1 MDETTYSSVQTKAKS
16 WSRKHPLVLHPKNNR
31 QMRITV
37 FGAISPCLQTG
48 RVMRLAKSTNKR
60 DFMSFLVDIKQAVL
74 PKYRSQLQILLYD
87 GAKAHTCLDS
97 QKFIEG
103 FFIPLQIPVMSCE
116 FNCKLLTF
124 ASLWDFCPKFQKNTH
139 FEEDKI
145 VKKLKFFTFFERNHS
160 NQQLLNFSQ
169 IS

>member
-1 MDETTYSSVQTKAKS
+1 
-16 WSRKHPLVLHPKNNR
+16 
-31 QMRITV
+31 
-37 FGAISPCLQTG
+37 
-48 RVMRLAKSTNKR
+48 MRLAKSTNKR

-124 ASLWDFCPKFQKNTH
+124 ANLWNFWPKFQKKLILRRSKNR
-139 FEEDKI
+139 
-145 VKKLKFFTFFERNHS
+145 KKLK
-160 NQQLLNFSQ
+160 
-169 IS
+169 